1 MTKEEKAALDANTKE
16 LKSIGSELRK
26 LVRQMEI
33 RNVIAAKEQMLDLDE
48 VISEMDNFETK
59 IKQHSIDINIKKK
72 GGND

>member
-48 VISEMDNFETK
+48 VISEMDEFEAK

>member
-48 VISEMDNFETK
+48 VISEMDDFEAK